1 MFSAELFL
9 ICLHRR
15 GEAGQPPG
23 PLYGPPLNTPQ
34 QVYVLLMLLN
44 TITRACSLVLEVS
57 DVAQPVLT

>member
-15 GEAGQPPG
+15 GEAGQPSG

-44 TITRACSLVLEVS
+44 TLTRAWFIG
-57 DVAQPVLT
+57 PRGK